1 MGVKIGSTAGYMYMD
16 MWVLASIIQLGTFSF
31 CRRFLNQK
39 NDPCARFFDPV
50 TQAARSGQANI
61 ADRVS
66 RHQTWIETAMKL
78 VEVAGASIYELSND
92 HALSSWHTN
101 RWLGAT
107 TTPMPSS

>member
-39 NDPCARFFDPV
+39 NDPCGRLFDQM

-61 ADRVS
+61 AEGVS
-66 RHQTWIETAMKL
+66 RHQTSIET
-78 VEVAGASIYELSND
+78 GNNNRQIGRASCRE
-92 HALSSWHTN
+92 
-101 RWLGAT
+101 RV
-107 TTPMPSS
+107 